1 MLISN
6 KNLAAAWKWIV
17 AVAAFF
23 AVALQCG
30 LFRGKWDFSCLT
42 YFTLMSNVAC
52 LLYFP
57 VAALY
62 QHRTGRS
69 WQPMVKGAILMCISV
84 TGLVY
89 HFMLHGRF
97 AMQGTILIS
106 NILLHYV
113 VPICTV
119 IDWLLFDEKGCFSV
133 KTALGWLLAPL
144 GYFVFVMIAVSLG
157 AHLGPYGARY
167 PYFFMDVDEMGF
179 PAVFLTGMIME
190 LCFFLLGLFWG
201 WLDRWLAKR
210 NEEKHA

>member
-1 MLISN
+1 MFSFRYYEDYTSMYEWGMIGLYFIWIAAIYMLISN

-106 NILLHYV
+106 NSLLHYV

-119 IDWLLFDEKGCFSV
+119 IDWLVFDE
-133 KTALGWLLAPL
+133 LGFWT
-144 GYFVFVMIAVSLG
+144 
-157 AHLGPYGARY
+157 
-167 PYFFMDVDEMGF
+167 
-179 PAVFLTGMIME
+179 VFLTGMIME
-190 LCFFLLGLFWG
+190 LCFFLLGLFWV
-201 WLDRWLAKR
+201 WLDRRLAKR
-210 NEEKHA
+210 NEEKQA